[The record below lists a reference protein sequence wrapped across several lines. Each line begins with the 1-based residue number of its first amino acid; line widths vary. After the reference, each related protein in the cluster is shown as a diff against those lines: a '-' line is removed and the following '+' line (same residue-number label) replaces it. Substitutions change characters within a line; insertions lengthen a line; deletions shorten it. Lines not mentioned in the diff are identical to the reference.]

1 MKRLHWIVF
10 LINLFIYWYADC
22 EKLVQNVENSLLI
35 TNHLSITKDRLIIDD
50 AITERQLKVLLDY
63 INLDPVLEQKNPTSK
78 GFFGDLAKYS
88 YKDMSDIHNKLEEAI
103 RQKPQENRSSKSHLK
118 EILFWKEMIA
128 IELQIIDFA
137 ESFFRIRLSKKSS
150 AIFARKRIKV
160 DIPAEM
166 SPDKLNNEEGWVVGI
181 HADSCTFDS
190 GTWKCS
196 PPHDEEERM
205 ELSTRHVSIVMFLNE
220 LSDSAGGE
228 LVFLDPLQGKH
239 KSKNGHF
246 TRGSASVSDHSKI
259 SNVSSQPTPPSRE
272 SIRRALIIEKKNIK
286 RKLNPT
292 ISENIKSDYIKAIYI
307 SENHINYTV
316 VLPKMRRLAMF
327 NSSVENVHAVT
338 NLLNETDRRITY
350 FMFLK
355 IDA

>member
-1 MKRLHWIVF
+1 MIHAHLHTCIFVVSSFVDNVEMKRLHWIVF

-205 ELSTRHVSIVMFLNE
+205 ELSTRH
-220 LSDSAGGE
+220 
-228 LVFLDPLQGKH
+228 
-239 KSKNGHF
+239 
-246 TRGSASVSDHSKI
+246 
-259 SNVSSQPTPPSRE
+259 